1 MIKKFPKKL
10 FAILLSF
17 SPITVLCQTIGQN
30 AETVKQQIDYQ
41 VKSYYRA
48 QGYHQVR
55 EDYRTDYK
63 NGQISDVIFCQENVP
78 MIDLG
83 ETADFCTHY
92 IMDKGK
98 LSYIQ
103 IQYATISIDKLA
115 IAMSKNNIHIG
126 KYYFGDDDKAYSII
140 YLSANQQATKEIRS
154 SAINPIPVNIQRQL
168 TALRQQKEEIRELA
182 NDNSPFDPTKAI
194 DYTGFAQ
201 QEDKV
206 LYSELNDI
214 YLNQKVN
221 NKLMATVSVSLKAVI
236 AYYSSIS
243 NSSALTKNLN
253 LGAMCSPELTSY
265 ISKYFNNS
273 KEIMSQVS
281 QCKIRGIGNEYSLNR
296 LEVSQ
301 FNGRITA
308 SFAMTY
314 YKDGRSQD
322 DVIGVDEFKINPD
335 QSISVINLSPKESA
349 QKKSTS
355 INTQVYDVE
364 KTAPDTYEA
373 FKLKLRAE
381 LIRVIKA
388 GNKYI
393 PSFQNFYDNIDKSNF
408 NPSWSITRNYNID
421 WSTYYDDADYR
432 KTEKHQTITNDK
444 DVNYW
449 SLLWACKIDMPSIT
463 VNGVNVKYV
472 TLTVSNVDVNFTKG
486 ISVARIK
493 DDEIEFNSKY
503 VPPAKAIEKIKLK
516 ILGLHYRGDYLI
528 TYELGK
534 VLNEDYE
541 NINFEKIKNN
551 TYKTPAGWVIKL

>member
-1 MIKKFPKKL
+1 MLKNFPEKL
-10 FAILLSF
+10 FVIMLF
-17 SPITVLCQTIGQN
+17 TPITVLCQTIGQT
-30 AETVKQQIDYQ
+30 AELVKQKIDYEI
-41 VKSYYRA
+41 KSHYRS
-48 QGYHQVR
+48 QGYNQVR
-55 EDYRTDYK
+55 EDYRTEYK
-63 NGQISDVIFCQENVP
+63 NGQISDVILCQENVP

-98 LSYIQ
+98 LSFIQ
-103 IQYATISIDKLA
+103 IQYATISIEKLA
-115 IAMSKNNIHIG
+115 VAMGKNNIHIG
-126 KYYFGDDDKAYSII
+126 KYYFGDDDKTYSII

-154 SAINPIPVNIQRQL
+154 PVTNPIPINIQNQL
-168 TALRQQKEEIRELA
+168 SALRQQKEEQRELT
-182 NDNSPFDPTKAI
+182 NENSLFDPTKAI
-194 DYTGFAQ
+194 DYPGFSQ

-206 LYSELNDI
+206 LYSVLNDI

-221 NKLMATVSVSLKAVI
+221 NKLMATASTSLKAVI

-243 NSSALTKNLN
+243 NSSSLTKKLN
-253 LGAMCSPELTSY
+253 LGAMCSPELTAY

-273 KEIMSQVS
+273 KEIMNQVS
-281 QCKIRGIGNEYSLNR
+281 QCQTRGIGNEYSLNR

-314 YKDGRSQD
+314 YKNGRSQD

-335 QSISVINLSPKESA
+335 QSISVINLSSKESA

-355 INTQVYDVE
+355 INSQVYDVQ
-364 KTAPDTYEA
+364 KTAPDIYEA
-373 FKLKLRAE
+373 FKIKLRAE

-393 PSFQNFYDNIDKSNF
+393 PSFQDFYDSIDKSNF
-408 NPSWSITRNYNID
+408 NSSWSVTRNYNID
-421 WSTYYDDADYR
+421 WNTYYDDANYR
-432 KTEKHQTITNDK
+432 KTEKHQSITSDK

-463 VNGVNVKYV
+463 VNGVDVKYL
-472 TLTVSNVDVNFTKG
+472 TLTVNNVGVDFTKG
-486 ISVARIK
+486 ISLAKIK
-493 DDEIEFNSKY
+493 DDEIEFNGKY
-503 VPPAKAIEKIKLK
+503 APPTKAIEKIKSK
-516 ILGLHYRGDYLI
+516 ILGAHYKGDYLI